1 MPPAVAALIR
11 ELSEKG
17 ATTVKIARVA
27 GVSVRTVERY
37 RNGRRPEMLN
47 PLYDPRRDGMYEGD
61 LTASICGDPPPGRR
75 ELIARGHGRTLYKDG
90 QLEMD
95 SIADKLDRV
104 TEVIRRSADPSDFN
118 WRGPR
123 HKKDLFGQCPP
134 PKTLK
139 TRQRRRR
146 F

>member
-61 LTASICGDPPPGRR
+61 LTASICGDPLQAGASLSPG
-75 ELIARGHGRTLYKDG
+75 ATAAPSTRTANSRWTASPTSSTG
-90 QLEMD
+90 
-95 SIADKLDRV
+95 
-104 TEVIRRSADPSDFN
+104 
-118 WRGPR
+118 
-123 HKKDLFGQCPP
+123 
-134 PKTLK
+134 
-139 TRQRRRR
+139 
-146 F
+146 